1 MNRLLIDSDVA
12 LDFFFD
18 RSPFSESAA
27 EIFKRCESGDIK
39 GYFTPLAFSN
49 MYYIMRKTASHQVVL
64 EKIKLLLSITDVLQM
79 TRSIVFQA
87 ANSEFKDFEDA
98 LQYFSAIHHNGID
111 IILSRNLKDYAQS
124 KIAVMTPE
132 HYLKTISA

>member
-1 MNRLLIDSDVA
+1 MNRVLIDSDIA

-18 RSPFSESAA
+18 RKPFSDSAA
-27 EIFKRCESGDIK
+27 EIFKRCETGEIL
-39 GYFTPLAFSN
+39 GHFTPLAFSN
-49 MYYIMRKTASHQVVL
+49 MYYILRKTTSHQVVL

-79 TRSIVFQA
+79 NKSIVFQA

-98 LQYFSAIHHNGID
+98 LQYFSAVHDSGVD
-111 IILSRNLKDYAQS
+111 IILSRNLKDYAKS

-132 HYLKTISA
+132 HYLKTTLS

>member
-1 MNRLLIDSDVA
+1 MNRVLIDSDVA

-18 RSPFSESAA
+18 RKPFSESAA
-27 EIFKRCESGDIK
+27 EIFKRCETGEIL

-49 MYYIMRKTASHQVVL
+49 MYYILRKTTGHQLVL

-79 TRSIVFQA
+79 NKSIVFQA

-98 LQYFSAIHHNGID
+98 SQYFSAVHNGGVD
-111 IILSRNLKDYAQS
+111 IILN
-124 KIAVMTPE
+124 
-132 HYLKTISA
+132 